1 MRDRLAAIV
10 GADHVTAPT
19 DEHLTDSTEFPRG
32 DASWV
37 VSPGTAD
44 EVRAVVRLS
53 AELGFA
59 ITPVVAGR
67 NVAGIALPRRAGGVV
82 LDLRRLDRIVELD
95 RDAMYVVVEP
105 GVTFGALKAFLD
117 AEAPELVYTYPFAP
131 PDTSVLN
138 NALLDGLNNLSMRH
152 GAMGKWLNGVEA
164 VLADGSVVRTG
175 AGAVVGSWFSRAPLP
190 DLTGLFVSTQGTT
203 GIVTSASLMLQPR
216 PPTACAGSRSPS
228 SWRRRTTPCG
238 PSPAPARSTTS
249 GA

>member
-1 MRDRLAAIV
+1 VRDRLVAIV

-32 DASWV
+32 TAECV
-37 VSPGTAD
+37 VAPATAD

-67 NVAGIALPRRAGGVV
+67 NVAGIALPRRAGGIV

-105 GVTFGALKAFLD
+105 GVTFGRLKAFLD
-117 AEAPELVYTYPFAP
+117 EEAPELVYTYPFAP
-131 PDTSVLN
+131 PDTSVVN

-152 GAMGKWLNGVEA
+152 GAMGRWLNGV
-164 VLADGSVVRTG
+164 GRSWPTG
-175 AGAVVGSWFSRAPLP
+175 RS
-190 DLTGLFVSTQGTT
+190 
-203 GIVTSASLMLQPR
+203 
-216 PPTACAGSRSPS
+216 CA
-228 SWRRRTTPCG
+228 
-238 PSPAPARSTTS
+238 PAPARWSARGSRGRPCPTS
-249 GA
+249 PACSCRPRGRPAS